1 MRPPVSK
8 PLTAAWYVSGHGWGH
23 ASRQREVIREINRRL
38 PGLGVAVISTVPGW
52 FWESLPNVAL
62 CGRAS
67 GPVPFEAPGT
77 TDLPATREILAAFLS
92 DWRRALSREIE
103 FLGSVGA
110 DLVVSDIEALPFEA
124 ARILGMPALGI
135 ANFTW
140 DWVFRNLGEGFGE
153 VGDLLAGL
161 YSSGTYLRLPLGPS
175 EQPFCRCIDMPLLP
189 GGTPR
194 DPERARRLF
203 RPGPLMVV
211 TLRDPGR
218 LAGSSLLA
226 PVGWQVVTSL
236 PEEIP
241 GVTRN
246 IHPAELEKLGL
257 RFADLVACADT
268 VLLTPG
274 YGIVSQVLAWG
285 SRAVVIRRHEFPEA
299 PYLMGALEGRAGTVI
314 SEAVDLLGDGLE
326 RAALRSLEGPPPVA
340 VGGGG
345 LEACAER
352 VQAVVESGT
361 PGLLYR

>member
-1 MRPPVSK
+1 MSRPRRV
-8 PLTAAWYVSGHGWGH
+8 AWYVSGHGWGH
-23 ASRQREVIREINRRL
+23 ASRQREIIREITRRL
-38 PGLGVAVISTVPGW
+38 PGLGVTIISTVPGW
-52 FWESLPNVAL
+52 FWDGLPNVML
-62 CGRAS
+62 CRRAS
-67 GPVPFEAPGT
+67 GPVPVEAPGT
-77 TDLPATREILAAFLS
+77 TDLPATGELLAAFLAG
-92 DWRRALSREIE
+92 WRGALSREIE
-103 FLGSVGA
+103 LLGSVGA

-124 ARILGMPALGI
+124 ARILGMPALGV

-140 DWVFRNLGEGFGE
+140 DWVFRNLGGGFGE
-153 VGDLLAGL
+153 VSNLLEGL

-175 EQPFCRCIDMPLLP
+175 EQPFCRCIDLPLLP
-189 GGTPR
+189 GGSPR

-246 IHPAELEKLGL
+246 IPPAELDKLGL

-285 SRAVVIRRHEFPEA
+285 SRAIVMRRHEFPEA
-299 PYLMGALEGRAGTVI
+299 PYLMKALDGRAGTVVC
-314 SEAVDLLGDGLE
+314 EAVDLVGDGLE
-326 RAALRSLEGPPPVA
+326 KAALLSLEGPPPVA
-340 VGGGG
+340 VANGG
-345 LEACAER
+345 LEVCVER
-352 VQAVVESGT
+352 ILTVVESGT
-361 PGLLYR
+361 PDLLGR